1 MDKRLRTTFWIW
13 AFAGTNLLWISL
25 VVAAFFYRSVRDR
38 RDYVNAPESNPQYE
52 DRMNLFSLADQRWS
66 GPVDVLFLGDSH
78 TQRGLFSEF
87 YPDLRVVNRGIGSD
101 TTDGILLRIDEALKF
116 YPKKL
121 VLLVGGNDRGFGAS
135 VDHYMQNVGKIVD
148 RIKRISPKTKIAV
161 VSPMPASEPNEWQ
174 KKVHHELKEFANVN
188 NVEYIGVYDEF
199 SRGGGESKT
208 VSISIRLDMK
218 SCSSIMMRS

>member
-1 MDKRLRTTFWIW
+1 M
-13 AFAGTNLLWISL
+13 GTNLLWILL

-66 GPVDVLFLGDSH
+66 GSVDVLFLGDSH
-78 TQRGLFSEF
+78 TQRGMFSEF

-101 TTDGILLRIDEALKF
+101 TMDGILLRIEEVLKL

-121 VLLVGGNDRGFGAS
+121 VLLAGGNDRVFGAS

-161 VSPMPASEPNEWQ
+161 VSPMSVVEPNEWQ
-174 KKVHHELKEFANVN
+174 KIVHHELKEFSNVN
-188 NVEYIGVYDEF
+188 NIEYIDVFDDI
-199 SRGGGESKT
+199 SREGANQRWSPSQFGW
-208 VSISIRLDMK
+208 I
-218 SCSSIMMRS
+218 